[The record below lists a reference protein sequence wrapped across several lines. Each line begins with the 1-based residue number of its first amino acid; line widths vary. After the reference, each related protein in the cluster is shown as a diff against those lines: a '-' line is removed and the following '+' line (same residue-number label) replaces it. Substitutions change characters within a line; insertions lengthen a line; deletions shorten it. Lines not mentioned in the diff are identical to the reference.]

1 MYLQRSCEADWTNRT
16 TKPLLLKH
24 GNLSPRKT
32 SSQNAMAIFELV
44 LSQQAKPISMKKTGT
59 AYEPNQ
65 SYLGH
70 IPNRKYKRGFLQP
83 KANRWLRGFY

>member
-32 SSQNAMAIFELV
+32 SSQNATAIFELV
-44 LSQQAKPISMKKTGT
+44 LSQQAKPISMTKTEAQRMNPT
-59 AYEPNQ
+59 
-65 SYLGH
+65 
-70 IPNRKYKRGFLQP
+70 KVT
-83 KANRWLRGFY
+83 